1 MTGRLMASTLWAQ
14 QKHQSEGSLTYSLE
28 SHQYERLTDFGE
40 WPVWLPDSRRVL
52 FVANGKD
59 FYVVDSSSKQVHKVF
74 SARPRH
80 HRTAA
85 THAGRQ
91 NGVLLP
97 SSDRIRYLAPNS
109 ELTGE
114 PYLES
119 GHSVRQCPN
128 TACLSGLPKHLERCR
143 LRHPHPQAS
152 QGGAL
157 KIAVICWNPC
167 KRSSQSR

>member
-1 MTGRLMASTLWAQ
+1 M
-14 QKHQSEGSLTYSLE
+14 TYSLE

-74 SARPRH
+74 SVPATSSDRRDSRGTGKR
-80 HRTAA
+80 RTS
-85 THAGRQ
+85 
-91 NGVLLP
+91 P

-109 ELTGE
+109 ELTRDI
-114 PYLES
+114 LES
-119 GHSVRQCPN
+119 GHSVRQCQN
-128 TACLSGLPKHLERCR
+128 AACLSGLPKHLERCR
-143 LRHPHPQAS
+143 LRHSYSQAS
-152 QGGAL
+152 QSGAC